1 MKDFN
6 LVQYLRENNQGSFGM
21 LNHYVD
27 LKPLKE
33 ENQEVPYQGP
43 EDKLDGFGDSFDQVE
58 AIPELEKPE
67 NIYNN
72 NWMNSSVDNKKI
84 GNWTCYYD
92 DQMKA
97 LYWIHDQILS
107 EDIVVYATPNFDG
120 AKGIAVEVHVDYGGL
135 LVDNDTIGSSSYPD
149 FNSYAKDVAPFLKMV
164 ENKYFKGDYDQY
176 KNDEVL
182 PEVDADDSMTN
193 DRGWQYD
200 DDNNSFDVNL
210 VYTDYPSMS
219 DAQQRLST
227 IQFLKLVK
235 SLGGVATKTND
246 DFDTI
251 TFSVT
256 GIPSLEVLEDKYS
269 QVVNNE
275 DDNYVALGSWDLQP
289 VDSETTSLSEMYTD
303 MKEEGEGFQSQHA
316 DSEDWERFYQEG
328 WNAGYDEGYR
338 DAKKEFNTTGNN
350 DYYKFFR

>member
-1 MKDFN
+1 
-6 LVQYLRENNQGSFGM
+6 
-21 LNHYVD
+21 
-27 LKPLKE
+27 
-33 ENQEVPYQGP
+33 
-43 EDKLDGFGDSFDQVE
+43 
-58 AIPELEKPE
+58 
-67 NIYNN
+67 
-72 NWMNSSVDNKKI
+72 
-84 GNWTCYYD
+84 
-92 DQMKA
+92 
-97 LYWIHDQILS
+97 
-107 EDIVVYATPNFDG
+107 
-120 AKGIAVEVHVDYGGL
+120 
-135 LVDNDTIGSSSYPD
+135 
-149 FNSYAKDVAPFLKMV
+149 
-164 ENKYFKGDYDQY
+164 
-176 KNDEVL
+176 
-182 PEVDADDSMTN
+182 
-193 DRGWQYD
+193 
-200 DDNNSFDVNL
+200 
-210 VYTDYPSMS
+210 
-219 DAQQRLST
+219 
-227 IQFLKLVK
+227 LKLVK

-316 DSEDWERFYQEG
+316 DSADWERFYQEG